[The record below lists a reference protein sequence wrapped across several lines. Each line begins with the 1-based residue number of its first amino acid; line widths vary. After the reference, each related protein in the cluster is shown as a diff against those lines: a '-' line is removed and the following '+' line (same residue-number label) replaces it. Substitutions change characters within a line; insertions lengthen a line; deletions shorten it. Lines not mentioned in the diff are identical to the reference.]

1 MHTGLAMT
9 TKQITVA
16 QAIATYLRDQG
27 SNSAFV
33 VAGGASLHLIHAFG
47 TTPGCQYLPVHHEQ
61 SAAMAADGF
70 TRSSGRLGVAI
81 ATSGPGATNLI
92 TGIAGCYYDSVPAIF
107 VTGQVSTTR
116 MVGST
121 GVRQVGFQETPIVEM
136 VRPITKGAFAVRDKN
151 DIRRA
156 LEEAVWLATQRRPG
170 PVLIDV
176 SDDVQRQQVTW
187 DELGSFSPSLEPPP
201 DTKDLL
207 RALQKAIT
215 KARRPVLV
223 AGAGIVLSGAER
235 QFVSFADRWGA
246 PVVLTWGVPHL
257 LPQGHPQRVGVFGT
271 HGNRHAN
278 VVLQNADL
286 VVSIGSR
293 LDTKA
298 TGSPVNTFARDAVKA
313 MVDIDPAE
321 LGKFSQFGL
330 SMDMLIESDAGQFLG
345 ATRDLSFPEIT
356 TQWRDFCN
364 NAERVCESFDRSL
377 RIGPGINP
385 YEFTR
390 RLGASAPETL
400 DVFVDTGCALPWLMT
415 GFVPKSGQRIMHDLN
430 NTAMGWSL
438 PATIGGSIASPER
451 QNVCVIGDGSL
462 MMSMHDLITLSANNP
477 RARVILIDNSG
488 YSMIRQTQ
496 DQWLASAYH
505 SSSQEGGLHFPGY
518 EQLAASTNYDYLN
531 LGPDNDIDVTLQKFW
546 TNEQP
551 VFLRVEIDPAWRV
564 VPQVKFGRPNEDMEP
579 LLPRDLFSSMMLVEP
594 LPQSLRDDA

>member
-1 MHTGLAMT
+1 MHTGPAMT
-9 TKQITVA
+9 SNQITVA

-92 TGIAGCYYDSVPAIF
+92 TGIAGCYYDSIPAIF

-151 DIRRA
+151 DIRCV
-156 LEEAVWLATQRRPG
+156 LEEAVWLATQGRPG

-207 RALQKAIT
+207 GALQKAIT
-215 KARRPVLV
+215 EARRPVLV

-235 QFVSFADRWGA
+235 HFVNFADRWGA

-313 MVDIDPAE
+313 VVDIDPAE

-330 SMDMLIESDAGQFLG
+330 SMDLLIEADAGQFLR
-345 ATRDLSFPEIT
+345 ATRDLSFPAIT

-364 NAERVCESFDRSL
+364 NAERVCESFDHSL

-390 RLGASAPETL
+390 RLGASAPGTL

-415 GFVPKSGQRIMHDLN
+415 GFVPRSGQRIMHDLN

-546 TNEQP
+546 KNEQP
-551 VFLRVEIDPAWRV
+551 VFLRVEINPAWRV